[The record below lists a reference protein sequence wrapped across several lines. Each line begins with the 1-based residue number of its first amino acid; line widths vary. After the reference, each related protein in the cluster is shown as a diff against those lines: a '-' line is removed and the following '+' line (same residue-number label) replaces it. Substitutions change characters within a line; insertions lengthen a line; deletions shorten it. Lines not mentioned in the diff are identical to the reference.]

1 MIDYKSLSLA
11 NQVYQQ
17 IEKNI
22 LSGVYKAGEII
33 SESKLSE
40 ELGVSRTPIREA
52 IARLENDKLIGIT
65 PSGTVVLGI
74 TDEDVADM
82 FAVKR
87 ALEPMVVKMAAM
99 NISDEDLAKLKE
111 ILDQQEFYQEKK
123 NIEKVRNLD
132 TQFHDII
139 YSASGSPIFQA
150 VLSPIHHKLM
160 KYRKDSLTNE
170 GRSRYSIEEHVKI
183 YEAIQA
189 GNQEKIEELVLKH
202 VDQAYKS
209 IQKGTSKL
217 WV

>member
-22 LSGVYKAGEII
+22 LSGVYSPGEII

-52 IARLENDKLIGIT
+52 MARLENEKLIGIT

-74 TDEDVADM
+74 TDQDVADM
-82 FAVKR
+82 FTVKR
-87 ALEPMVVKMAAM
+87 ALEPIVVKKAAM
-99 NISDEDLAKLKE
+99 NISGEDLARLKE
-111 ILDQQEFYQEKK
+111 ILDQQEFYEEKQ

-139 YSASGSPIFQA
+139 YSASGSPILQA
-150 VLSPIHHKLM
+150 ILSPIHHKLM
-160 KYRKDSLTNE
+160 KYRKDSLTKT

-209 IQKGTSKL
+209 IQKGTSK
-217 WV
+217 

>member
-183 YEAIQA
+183 YEARQA

-209 IQKGTSKL
+209 IQKGTSK
-217 WV
+217 

>member
-22 LSGVYKAGEII
+22 PSGVYKAGEII

-132 TQFHDII
+132 SSTI
-139 YSASGSPIFQA
+139 
-150 VLSPIHHKLM
+150 
-160 KYRKDSLTNE
+160 
-170 GRSRYSIEEHVKI
+170 
-183 YEAIQA
+183 
-189 GNQEKIEELVLKH
+189 
-202 VDQAYKS
+202 
-209 IQKGTSKL
+209 
-217 WV
+217 